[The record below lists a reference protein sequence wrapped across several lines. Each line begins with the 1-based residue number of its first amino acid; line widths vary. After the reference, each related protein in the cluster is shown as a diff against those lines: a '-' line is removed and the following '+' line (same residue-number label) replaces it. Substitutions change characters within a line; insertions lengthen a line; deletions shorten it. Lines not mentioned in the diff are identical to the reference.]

1 MEEVSQKEIPV
12 QGGAENESLLLLTL
26 AHPEKAHAYTKKMM
40 AELMEALRKAGSDH
54 CVRALV
60 LTAEGERSFCAG
72 AELGELAKYR
82 YKDAFNLQSRK
93 LFDEL
98 ANAPFPTIAAINGAA
113 IGGGLELALC
123 CDARVCSA
131 QARFSLPEPALG
143 LIPAAGGTW
152 RLPQVVGPAR
162 AREII
167 LFGKEIDA
175 QTALDWGLVSHV
187 GSDFLEQA
195 LALARAAARRDPV
208 ANKMAKLALVTGEN
222 REPAAKLE
230 AALQAS
236 LYERRAS
243 KSDPTRQ

>member
-1 MEEVSQKEIPV
+1 MD
-12 QGGAENESLLLLTL
+12 
-26 AHPEKAHAYTKKMM
+26 
-40 AELMEALRKAGSDH
+40 ALKRVETDD

-72 AELGELAKYR
+72 ADLDELATHR
-82 YKDAFNLQSRK
+82 LADAFNLASRN
-93 LFDEL
+93 LFDAL
-98 ANAPFPTIAAINGAA
+98 ARMPVPTVAAINGAA
-113 IGGGLELALC
+113 VGGGLELALC
-123 CDARVCSA
+123 CDVRVCA
-131 QARFSLPEPALG
+131 PQARFSLPEPVHG

-152 RLPQVVGPAR
+152 RLPQIVGPAR

-175 QTALDWGLVSHV
+175 QTALTWGLVSHV

-195 LALARAAARRDPV
+195 LALAGAAAKRDPL
-208 ANKMAKLALVTGEN
+208 ATRMAKLALVTGEQ
-222 REPAAKLE
+222 RESAAKLE

-243 KSDPTRQ
+243 KRDPTN